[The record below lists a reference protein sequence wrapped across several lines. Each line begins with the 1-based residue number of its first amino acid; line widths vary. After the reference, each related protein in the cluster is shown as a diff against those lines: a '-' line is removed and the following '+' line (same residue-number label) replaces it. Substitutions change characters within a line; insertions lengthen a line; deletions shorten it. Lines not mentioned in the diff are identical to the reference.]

1 MAICDSDRFEQV
13 VANLKEVRDRGE
25 REFRQGQL
33 MEWAPAQVQGLN
45 AIELSNKYFQRRTA
59 TSTQGEG
66 IRLSRD
72 VDPNGIL
79 RRLAGDR
86 LEHTEDNEVKYF
98 RGIAGE
104 KKRPRYLE
112 TKPQAFRVGDIVEA
126 QCSIVFIACR
136 GGEAKM
142 KLILRALALVNCDH
156 TIVSSRSLTENQF
169 LTLRQNAERERK
181 KGDKGRGF
189 VGASKRMKRK
199 IGFKYSDSE
208 DEMAEE
214 RSIKR
219 KQQANMEM
227 EDMHTDT

>member
-1 MAICDSDRFEQV
+1 MAICGSDRFEQV

-45 AIELSNKYFQRRTA
+45 AIELSNRYFQRRMA

-104 KKRPRYLE
+104 KKRYLE

-156 TIVSSRSLTENQF
+156 TI
-169 LTLRQNAERERK
+169 NAERERK

-189 VGASKRMKRK
+189 VGTSKRMKRK